1 MIRFEVLMI
10 AFPIYVYFHG
20 PFFFFFILM
29 GLVLTICDPFLSSS
43 TITCPS
49 ILALLPTCS
58 HGVTVF
64 HHIHIMT
71 CPSSRIVS
79 YCLRLTHI
87 TADKWHR
94 ITFRTYHE
102 QAHVDQ
108 SSVFHLSYQE
118 THRVRSDFLLALKLH
133 PSLLLTSNPRY
144 RTEPSHALV
153 SKTRSLFL
161 LSYLSSQ
168 LRIP

>member
-1 MIRFEVLMI
+1 MIRFKVLMI

-20 PFFFFFILM
+20 PFFVILM

-43 TITCPS
+43 TITYPS
-49 ILALLPTCS
+49 VLALFPTCS
-58 HGVTVF
+58 HGVIVF
-64 HHIHIMT
+64 HHIMT

-79 YCLRLTHI
+79 YRLRLTHI

-102 QAHVDQ
+102 QAHVYQ

-118 THRVRSDFLLALKLH
+118 TPRVRSDFLLALK
-133 PSLLLTSNPRY
+133 
-144 RTEPSHALV
+144 
-153 SKTRSLFL
+153 
-161 LSYLSSQ
+161 
-168 LRIP
+168 I